1 MSELIYQ
8 SEHTGTKIDEAV
20 SKVPKLEQSINDL
33 DEFKDSHNT
42 DATAHEDIRQSIND
56 LVAVFTNVNIATTD
70 FVADITYPYFKYKAI
85 ITCNGIT
92 ADYIAEVIFNVDD
105 AMSGNYAPV
114 TLTGVNTVTIYAVE
128 VPTSAII
135 IPTIKCTKAVD

>member
-1 MSELIYQ
+1 MANTPEIDLKLPSTADNIAEQINIDTVNNL
-8 SEHTGTKIDEAV
+8 TKIDNAI
-20 SKVPKLEQSINDL
+20 KND
-33 DEFKDSHNT
+33 
-42 DATAHEDIRQSIND
+42 RQQIKD

-114 TLTGVNTVTIYAVE
+114 TLTGANTVTIYAVE
-128 VPTSAII
+128 VPTSAIT